1 MGGQRD
7 SFRDKDGLPR
17 EIEWNLRAALP
28 GHEANFSMNSSTTLK
43 APKNSVVN
51 RSDLGLRSLAS
62 AIIENTA
69 KTLKRLNKVTDLK
82 VTYTVKTQKVGRLSY
97 VIFLIWPSKKVLA
110 IIKLIFILS
119 SSRHRGRAHRVQVSR
134 SGVRRFEPHSLLFAK
149 FRPLCRLFY
158 AP

>member
-1 MGGQRD
+1 MRETETVLGLICRKADQRD
-7 SFRDKDGLPR
+7 SFRDKDVLPR

-69 KTLKRLNKVTDLK
+69 KTLKL
-82 VTYTVKTQKVGRLSY
+82 Y
-97 VIFLIWPSKKVLA
+97 
-110 IIKLIFILS
+110 
-119 SSRHRGRAHRVQVSR
+119 
-134 SGVRRFEPHSLLFAK
+134 AK
-149 FRPLCRLFY
+149 
-158 AP
+158 

>member
-1 MGGQRD
+1 MRETENVLGLICRKADQRD

-28 GHEANFSMNSSTTLK
+28 GHEANFSMNSSTTTLK

-69 KTLKRLNKVTDLK
+69 KTLKL
-82 VTYTVKTQKVGRLSY
+82 Y
-97 VIFLIWPSKKVLA
+97 
-110 IIKLIFILS
+110 
-119 SSRHRGRAHRVQVSR
+119 
-134 SGVRRFEPHSLLFAK
+134 AK
-149 FRPLCRLFY
+149 
-158 AP
+158 